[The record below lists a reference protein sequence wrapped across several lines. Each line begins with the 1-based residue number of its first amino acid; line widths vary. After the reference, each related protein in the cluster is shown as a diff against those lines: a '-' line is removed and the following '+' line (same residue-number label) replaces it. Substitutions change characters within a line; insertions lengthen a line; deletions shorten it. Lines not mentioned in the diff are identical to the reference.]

1 MVEAAGVGLLY
12 QDLVLLAKRVDT
24 WQGQPIQYGGYWS
37 IFAGS
42 REEGE
47 SFFNAAIRELYEETK
62 IKISIPDLRHVK
74 PILEDNL
81 RLELYMCRLDNLIM
95 PTLDP
100 EEHTESR
107 WFKINEL
114 DNFPYEICP
123 HIANRIKKFWKSEY

>member
-62 IKISIPDLRHVK
+62 IQVNIPDLKHVQ
-74 PILEDNL
+74 PIIEDNL
-81 RLELYMCRLDNLIM
+81 RLELYMCRLDNLIS
-95 PTLDP
+95 PTLNA
-100 EEHTESR
+100 EEHTEYG
-107 WFKINEL
+107 WFKVDEL
-114 DNFPYEICP
+114 DNFPYNICP
-123 HIANRIKKFWKSEY
+123 HIVSRIKKFWKSKY